1 MIDGGAIHRADSI
14 HSFNPSFQGVSVYGW
29 QTAGNIITLICGLI
43 AAGLYG
49 NIGIKVRYVVYV
61 FWR

>member
-1 MIDGGAIHRADSI
+1 MSGARATLEANSL

-49 NIGIKVRYVVYV
+49 NIGIKVRYIVYV
-61 FWR
+61 S